1 MTIGLSILA
10 AVLYAIATWRLA
22 RALNRQDTVG
32 GPLTLSL
39 AAIALALHAV
49 VVIGNTGWPEN
60 LSLPF
65 FTALA
70 AAAVGVVLLQ
80 LILSLQHSAHYL
92 GLLIYPIAAI
102 TLLLSHTAGR
112 NAIISDAAIQVHV
125 LLSLM
130 AYSVFTVAAAQ
141 AILVAVQRHFLSEH
155 KPGGFMRALPPLDAA
170 EGLLFALLGVGLVFL
185 TLSLASGFFYL
196 EDMFAQ
202 HLVHKTVLSCLA
214 WIIFAML
221 LFGRW
226 KFGWRGRRAV
236 HWTFGGFA
244 MLILA
249 YFGSKFVLELL
260 LERG

>member
-1 MTIGLSILA
+1 MTIGLSILS
-10 AVLYAIATWRLA
+10 AVLYGIATWRLA
-22 RALNRQDTVG
+22 RALNRQDSSSGTM
-32 GPLTLSL
+32 TLVL
-39 AAIALALHAV
+39 ASVALLLHAIV
-49 VVIGNTGWPEN
+49 VVGNTGWPAN

-70 AAAVGVVLLQ
+70 AAAIGVVLLQ

-102 TLLLSHTAGR
+102 TLLLSLTADRGTGMT
-112 NAIISDAAIQVHV
+112 DPAIQVHV

-130 AYSVFTVAAAQ
+130 AYSLFTVAAAQ
-141 AILVAVQRHFLSEH
+141 AILVAVQRHFLTGH
-155 KPGGFMRALPPLDAA
+155 KPGGFMRALPPFDATEA
-170 EGLLFALLGVGLVFL
+170 LLFALLSVGLSFL

-214 WIIFAML
+214 WLIFAVL

-226 KFGWRGRRAV
+226 KFGWRGKRAV
-236 HWTFGGFA
+236 YWTFGGFA

-260 LERG
+260 LDRS

>member
-1 MTIGLSILA
+1 VTIGLSILA
-10 AVLYAIATWRLA
+10 AVLYAMATWRLA
-22 RALNRQDTVG
+22 RALNRQDSG
-32 GPLTLSL
+32 GGKLTLGL
-39 AAIALALHAV
+39 AATALLLHAI
-49 VVIGNTGWPEN
+49 VVITNTGWPES

-70 AAAVGVVLLQ
+70 ATAVGVVLLQ
-80 LILSLQHSAHYL
+80 LILSLQHSGDYL
-92 GLLIYPIAAI
+92 GLLIYPIAAV
-102 TLLLSHTAGR
+102 TLLLSHSGGSDTAMTDTG
-112 NAIISDAAIQVHV
+112 IQVHV

-130 AYSVFTVAAAQ
+130 AYSVFAVAVAQ
-141 AILVAVQRHFLSEH
+141 AILVAVQRHYLSEH
-155 KPGGFMRALPPLDAA
+155 KPGGFMRALPPFDAT
-170 EGLLFALLGVGLVFL
+170 EGLLFALLAVGLTFL

-214 WIIFAML
+214 WIIFAVL
-221 LFGRW
+221 LFGRL

-236 HWTFGGFA
+236 YWTFGGFA

-260 LERG
+260 LKRG